1 MAAFLTANRWSSGIG
16 THKTKEGR
24 ILCTGVGCLGCFP
37 ETNRTEADE
46 LGICVEEIPSKG
58 HLRTFLD
65 EDDKKVTVA
74 MQKNQ
79 NPGKMK
85 GRPRR
90 KKKLIGSSILTKD
103 IPQSNSDGGEVTVE
117 ESSSENDVHDM
128 AKSRSFRTRGTQTPE
143 HDNQRMVQTYS
154 ELSKEAQKI
163 VSSMIGSR
171 DFTEFREQYSREE
184 DQLSSKLERC
194 KLKKTIGYSMANSVN
209 QQHDLT
215 ENNIKNEAVNR
226 RVNKTARILD
236 SLYVVPKKDI
246 AVANDNVLP
255 NEDKDLYWN
264 NWDLGENAVCLYF
277 SIEYFSSER
286 ILPVFKVLE
295 IIEALTE
302 VVAVKDIKCVQRNND
317 IWQIVL
323 RRRNDLGYLRK
334 RGLRIRGRVYE
345 LVEDID
351 SYCQTIYRDP

>member
-46 LGICVEEIPSKG
+46 LGICDEEIPGKG

-65 EDDKKVTVA
+65 EDDRITVA
-74 MQKNQ
+74 MQKNP
-79 NPGKMK
+79 NPRKIK
-85 GRPRR
+85 GSTKH
-90 KKKLIGSSILTKD
+90 KKKVTESLVLTKG
-103 IPQSNSDGGEVTVE
+103 ISKTKSDGGNVE
-117 ESSSENDVHDM
+117 ESSPKNVEDM
-128 AKSRSFRTRGTQTPE
+128 TSKSTSFRTRGTQTQE
-143 HDNQRMVQTYS
+143 LDNQSMAQTYS
-154 ELSKEAQKI
+154 DLSTEAQKI

-171 DFTEFREQYSREE
+171 NIPKLREQHSSEE
-184 DQLSSKLERC
+184 DQLPSQLERC
-194 KLKKTIGYSMANSVN
+194 KLEKTIGYSMANSVN
-209 QQHDLT
+209 QQHNLT
-215 ENNIKNEAVNR
+215 ENNMKNEAVNR
-226 RVNKTARILD
+226 KVNKTATILD

-246 AVANDNVLP
+246 AVSNDDMLP

-277 SIEYFSSER
+277 AIEYFRSER

-295 IIEALTE
+295 IIEALSE
-302 VVAVKDIKCVQRNND
+302 VVAVKDIKSVQRNND

-323 RRRNDLGYLRK
+323 RRRNDLRCLRK

-351 SYCQTIYRDP
+351 SYCRTIYGDT

>member
-24 ILCTGVGCLGCFP
+24 IICTGIGCLGCFP

-46 LGICVEEIPSKG
+46 LGICVEEIPDKG
-58 HLRTFLD
+58 YLRTFLD
-65 EDDKKVTVA
+65 QDKNITVA
-74 MQKNQ
+74 MQKNPS
-79 NPGKMK
+79 PGKIK
-85 GRPRR
+85 GRSKR
-90 KKKLIGSSILTKD
+90 KKKVTGSSLLTKEID
-103 IPQSNSDGGEVTVE
+103 KSNSDGDDVKVE
-117 ESSSENDVHDM
+117 KSSYESSVHDM
-128 AKSRSFRTRGTQTPE
+128 ARSRNFRTTGTQTPE
-143 HDNQRMVQTYS
+143 HDNQRMVPHYS

-163 VSSMIGSR
+163 VSSMLGSR
-171 DFTEFREQYSREE
+171 EFPEFKEKYSSEQ
-184 DQLSSKLERC
+184 DQLSSELERC

-209 QQHDLT
+209 QHYNLT

-226 RVNKTARILD
+226 KVNKTARILD
-236 SLYVVPKKDI
+236 SLYVVSKKDI
-246 AVANDNVLP
+246 AVANDNILP

-277 SIEYFSSER
+277 AIEYFRSER

-295 IIEALTE
+295 IVEALSE

-323 RRRNDLGYLRK
+323 SRRNDLGRLRK

-351 SYCQTIYRDP
+351 SYCQTIYGES